1 MLLALW
7 NPFDE
12 DGGNTHVGTIGTV
25 PTILGTRLKVTNLR
39 VSITLLNNNSFNRF
53 FFKLYHISIR
63 SKDSINIITLL
74 LWETLHR
81 SFIEYGSNFW
91 NTHQSTSKRRVTDAI
106 MVRSSSLQKLFYICC
121 YYK

>member
-12 DGGNTHVGTIGTV
+12 DGGNTRVGAIGTV

-53 FFKLYHISIR
+53 FFKLYHISSR
-63 SKDSINIITLL
+63 LKDSINIASLL
-74 LWETLHR
+74 LLVPLHR

-91 NTHQSTSKRRVTDAI
+91 NTHQPTHISI
-106 MVRSSSLQKLFYICC
+106 LYMLLL
-121 YYK
+121 